1 MECDLVQYEK
11 KVETIAKIHSHN
23 LLGENNLEYFQKP
36 SQNDHLQIILA
47 CIWMPIWRSMTKVWS
62 FDMVFSL
69 EKII

>member
-1 MECDLVQYEK
+1 
-11 KVETIAKIHSHN
+11 
-23 LLGENNLEYFQKP
+23 LGENNLEYFQKP